1 MNFLYALLKGLSTII
16 SLYTIMCFA
25 RIVLTWIPSFQNTAA
40 ARVLSSLCDPY
51 LYLFK
56 GLKFL
61 RFSSMDFSPI
71 LSIGILVMSSSLL
84 SNIAMMQ
91 KISLGIILAMII
103 SLVWSLMSSIL
114 NFFVI
119 LMVIRL
125 IFVLLNK
132 DTGSIWYSFDQI
144 LNPVTSRITKIFY
157 AQKYY
162 TQQTALI
169 ISIIFIVVSKIIAAI
184 GINFIIGIL
193 KNLPV

>member
-1 MNFLYALLKGLSTII
+1 MNFLFALLKGLSTMI

-61 RFSSMDFSPI
+61 RFSSLDFSPI
-71 LSIGILVMSSSLL
+71 LSIGILVMASSLL
-84 SNIAMMQ
+84 SNIAVMQ
-91 KISLGIILAMII
+91 KISLGIFLAMII
-103 SLVWSLMSSIL
+103 SLVWSLVSSIL
-114 NFFVI
+114 NFLII

-125 IFVLLNK
+125 VFVLLNK

-144 LNPVTSRITKIFY
+144 LNPITSRITKIFY

-162 TQQTALI
+162 TPQTALI
-169 ISIIFIVVSKIIAAI
+169 ISVIFIVVSKIVASI
-184 GINFIIGIL
+184 GINFIVGFL
-193 KNLPV
+193 KNLPI

>member
-1 MNFLYALLKGLSTII
+1 MNFLFALLKGLSTMI

-56 GLKFL
+56 GFKFL
-61 RFSSMDFSPI
+61 RFSSLDFSPI

-84 SNIAMMQ
+84 SNIAVMQ
-91 KISLGIILAMII
+91 KISLGIFLAMII
-103 SLVWSLMSSIL
+103 SLVWSLVSSIL
-114 NFFVI
+114 NFLII

-125 IFVLLNK
+125 VFVLLNK

-144 LNPVTSRITKIFY
+144 LNPITSRITKIFY

-162 TQQTALI
+162 TPQTALI
-169 ISIIFIVVSKIIAAI
+169 ISVIFIVVSKIVASI
-184 GINFIIGIL
+184 GINFIVGFL
-193 KNLPV
+193 KNLPI